1 MKNNLKLDE
10 LSIIIPIYKEKKNI
24 DKLWFKI
31 KKNINLKKFEVIYV
45 DDNSKD
51 KSEKILEEIS
61 KKYKKIKFIIRKNK
75 KRDLSKSCFL
85 GFKRS
90 IYKNILVMDGDFQ
103 HDPKYISKFINK
115 FNNSTSDIVVGS
127 RFFFSRRN
135 QGLGFL
141 RTIASVSLINVI
153 NFLLGKKTSDPMS
166 GFFLFKKKILLRSK
180 KKFFKKGYK
189 ILLDLIYSKNNLQI
203 EDIKISFK
211 KRKYGK
217 SKINLK
223 VLIYLLI
230 FIFKKKLN
238 YDF

>member
-1 MKNNLKLDE
+1 MKYNLKLEE
-10 LSIIIPIYKEKKNI
+10 LSIIIPIYKEEKNI
-24 DKLWFKI
+24 DKLWLKI

-51 KSEKILEEIS
+51 RSEEILEKIS

-141 RTIASVSLINVI
+141 RTIASVSLIIII
-153 NFLLGKKTSDPMS
+153 NFLLEKKTSDPMS

-189 ILLDLIYSKNNLQI
+189 ILLDLIYSKANLQI

-223 VLIYLLI
+223 VLIYLII